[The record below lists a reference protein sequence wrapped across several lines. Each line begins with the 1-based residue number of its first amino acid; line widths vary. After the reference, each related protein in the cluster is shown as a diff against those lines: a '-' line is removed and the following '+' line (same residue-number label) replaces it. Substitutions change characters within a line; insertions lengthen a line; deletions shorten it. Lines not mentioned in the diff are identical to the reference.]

1 MEPTRPFGVRCWTEP
16 SPRRRGRTAL
26 ATGYRCIR
34 VKVGPDA
41 VSAAPRLLAKPLVQP
56 LGRGPLPKI
65 GAAASPATAER
76 IGGKVI
82 PPAIRRLSR
91 DCPEAI
97 VDNRPPQVWF
107 QVIEAVRLCVL
118 PVQIRVK
125 RRTSPSS
132 QEEPRGRR
140 IGTHALMADRDP
152 YASERHGHDFASV
165 STARRARRQGQPE
178 LVDHRQRSDG
188 NDQVAQHATRP
199 LRSCPR
205 RRQPEHPHFHVPG
218 RQLARQRGCWL

>member
-1 MEPTRPFGVRCWTEP
+1 MPRTPPVREAFASAIFRSLASGLWTSRNMDMEPTRPFGVRCWTEP

-26 ATGYRCIR
+26 ATAYRCIR

-91 DCPEAI
+91 DCPGAI
-97 VDNRPPQVWF
+97 VALYNRPPQVWF

-140 IGTHALMADRDP
+140 IGTHA
-152 YASERHGHDFASV
+152 
-165 STARRARRQGQPE
+165 
-178 LVDHRQRSDG
+178 
-188 NDQVAQHATRP
+188 
-199 LRSCPR
+199 
-205 RRQPEHPHFHVPG
+205 
-218 RQLARQRGCWL
+218 